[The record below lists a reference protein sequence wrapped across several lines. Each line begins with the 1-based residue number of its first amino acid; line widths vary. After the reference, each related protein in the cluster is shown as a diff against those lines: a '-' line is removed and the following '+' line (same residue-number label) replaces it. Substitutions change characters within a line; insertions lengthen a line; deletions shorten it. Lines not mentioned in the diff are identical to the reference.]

1 MQLTSVKTLNGTNYE
16 DWKESLDLY
25 LAITNMDLALREAV
39 PPALTDQSTVA
50 NKASREKWDHSNRV
64 CLMVMK
70 YTMEKSIRQSI
81 LETDNAVTFLKSVG
95 EKFKRFDKAQKGQ
108 FLGLLEKTKYDG
120 ASGVREHIMSGSNFI
135 VLVLYVDDILLA
147 SSCVKLLNET
157 KQVLNTHFDMKDLG
171 DAFFVLDIQIHHDRS
186 KGILGLSQRGYIEKV
201 LKRFNM
207 HSCSSCAAPI
217 QKDVVSWKSVK
228 QTLTA
233 TSTMEVEYVTC
244 YEATCQAMWLKK
256 LIFGFHIVE
265 SISKPLVIYCDNT
278 VVVHFSQNNRSAT
291 RSKHFDIKYLFF
303 REKVREFQTRIEY
316 TTTGHMLEDPLTKGL
331 PIGVYQRHVT
341 HMGLVKSFDILG

>member
-1 MQLTSVKTLNGTNYE
+1 MVL
-16 DWKESLDLY
+16 
-25 LAITNMDLALREAV
+25 LREAE

-50 NKASREKWDHSNRV
+50 DKASREKWDLSNRV

-95 EKFKRFDKAQKGQ
+95 SLMYAQVCTRPDIAFVVNALGRYLSNPGLNNWKAVKKVMRYSQGTKDYMLTYKRSYQ
-108 FLGLLEKTKYDG
+108 LEVTGYSDSDFAG
-120 ASGVREHIMSGSNFI
+120 CP
-135 VLVLYVDDILLA
+135 DDIKSTSGFIFMMA
-147 SSCVKLLNET
+147 
-157 KQVLNTHFDMKDLG
+157 
-171 DAFFVLDIQIHHDRS
+171 
-186 KGILGLSQRGYIEKV
+186 RG
-201 LKRFNM
+201 
-207 HSCSSCAAPI
+207 A
-217 QKDVVSWKSVK
+217 VSWKSVK

-233 TSTMEVEYVTC
+233 TSTMEAEYVTC

-278 VVVHFSQNNRSAT
+278 TAVHFSQNNRSAT
-291 RSKHFDIKYLFF
+291 RSKHFDIKYLFVK
-303 REKVREFQTRIEY
+303 EKVREFQTRIEY
-316 TTTGHMLEDPLTKGL
+316 TATGHMLADPLTKGL

-341 HMGLVKSFDILG
+341 HMSLVKSFDILD

>member
-1 MQLTSVKTLNGTNYE
+1 MPASLPMQFTSVKTLNGTNYE

-25 LAITNMDLALREAV
+25 LAIINMDLALREAE

-50 NKASREKWDHSNRV
+50 DKASREKWDHSNRV

-81 LETDNAVTFLKSVG
+81 LETDNVVTFLKAVG
-95 EKFKRFDKAQKGQ
+95 SLMYAQVCTRPDIAFDVNALGRYLSNPGLNHWKAVKKVMRYLQGTKDYMLTYKRSNQ
-108 FLGLLEKTKYDG
+108 LEVTGYSDSDFAGCPDDRKSTYGFIFMMAGG
-120 ASGVREHIMSGSNFI
+120 A
-135 VLVLYVDDILLA
+135 
-147 SSCVKLLNET
+147 
-157 KQVLNTHFDMKDLG
+157 
-171 DAFFVLDIQIHHDRS
+171 
-186 KGILGLSQRGYIEKV
+186 
-201 LKRFNM
+201 
-207 HSCSSCAAPI
+207 
-217 QKDVVSWKSVK
+217 VSWKSVK

-233 TSTMEVEYVTC
+233 TSTMEAEYVAC

-278 VVVHFSQNNRSAT
+278 AAVHFSQNNRSAT
-291 RSKHFDIKYLFF
+291 RSKHFDIKYLFV

-316 TTTGHMLEDPLTKGL
+316 TAIEHMLADPLTKDL
-331 PIGVYQRHVT
+331 PIGVYQRRVT